1 MTGGGAARTIAPAMH
16 TPAPVLSL
24 RDYTPSRGSHAHDH
38 FQVLL
43 GLDGVLEIEVEGRGS
58 GIGTGQAQVVA
69 PGDRHDF
76 EARRGGS
83 VCLVLDTPHAPWAR
97 CVEQPPADAPRLH
110 ALARYLAH
118 CLQQPQHAALALQH
132 GPALLL
138 EAWGAVAP
146 SVADTRRRR
155 IDWPALAAWAQTNWH
170 RPLGVAD
177 LAEVACLSPSQFAQ
191 LPRGAGPER
200 DALAAHTAAGPCART
215 AARRPE
221 RGRDGAPHGLP
232 VAVGAHGRPAPL
244 TPSLRD
250 DAPSGRDERGA

>member
-1 MTGGGAARTIAPAMH
+1 MTGGGRARTIVRAMH
-16 TPAPVLSL
+16 TPAPILSL
-24 RDYTPSRGSHAHDH
+24 RDYTQSRGSHAHDH

-43 GLDGVLEIEVEGRGS
+43 GLDGVLDVEVEGRGR
-58 GIGTGQAQVVA
+58 GIATGEAHVVA

-118 CLQQPQHAALALQH
+118 CLQQPQHATLALQH

-138 EAWGAVAP
+138 ETWGVSP
-146 SVADTRRRR
+146 SVADARRRR
-155 IDWPALAAWAQTNWH
+155 IDWPALAAWAQANWH

-191 LPRGAGPER
+191 RCRAEQGQSAMLWLRTLRLAHARELRLEGLSVAETARRTGYRSPS
-200 DALAAHTAAGPCART
+200 ALTAAL
-215 AARRPE
+215 RR
-221 RGRDGAPHGLP
+221 
-232 VAVGAHGRPAPL
+232 
-244 TPSLRD
+244 
-250 DAPSGRDERGA
+250 